1 MNKSIENT
9 SPSTPKTGKKK
20 KRLFY
25 VPVEVGILE

>member
-9 SPSTPKTGKKK
+9 SPSTPKNRKKK